1 MHDDTVR
8 LFKNLLQNTS
18 DSLVID
24 ADGLNMLAENK
35 TWLSFIPN
43 NSILTPHPGEL
54 DRLTQKANSG
64 HERLEN
70 ARELSRKSGAIVIL
84 KGAFSAI
91 CSPSG
96 EVHFNSTG
104 NAGMAK
110 GGSGDILTGLLT
122 GLLARGIPAIH
133 AARMGVFIHGLAG
146 DIASQKRGFIAMHAG
161 DILDSLSD
169 AWLSIYND
177 LEN

>member
-1 MHDDTVR
+1 
-8 LFKNLLQNTS
+8 
-18 DSLVID
+18 
-24 ADGLNMLAENK
+24 
-35 TWLSFIPN
+35 
-43 NSILTPHPGEL
+43 
-54 DRLTQKANSG
+54 
-64 HERLEN
+64 
-70 ARELSRKSGAIVIL
+70 
-84 KGAFSAI
+84 
-91 CSPSG
+91 
-96 EVHFNSTG
+96 
-104 NAGMAK
+104 MAK